1 LLKKRRAPFAAIP
14 FLRIVHI
21 LCPGHFSS
29 LRPTPTTHEAARS
42 LPRIFE
48 PTDYPRFYPSL
59 TEKGGDALKSAYFS
73 HRGFASK
80 DLLLAGLL

>member
-1 LLKKRRAPFAAIP
+1 MFAEKGRAPFAAIP

-29 LRPTPTTHEAARS
+29 LRTTRTTHEAARI

-48 PTDYPRFYPSL
+48 ATDYPRFSHSL
-59 TEKGGDALKSAYFS
+59 TEKGGEM
-73 HRGFASK
+73 G
-80 DLLLAGLL
+80 G